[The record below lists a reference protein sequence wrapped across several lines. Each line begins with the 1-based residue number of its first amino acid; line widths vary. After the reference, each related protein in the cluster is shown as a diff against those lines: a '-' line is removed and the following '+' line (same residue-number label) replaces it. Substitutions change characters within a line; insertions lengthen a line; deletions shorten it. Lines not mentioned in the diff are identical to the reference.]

1 MQQGGKTSTQRLLLP
16 PGAVERGSAV
26 AAQAAHHTSCPL
38 PLHGSGLPHL
48 NSLRE
53 TLTEQH
59 IYLLS
64 CISHCQ
70 FAGLRLGLAPGL
82 LCGVGGGS
90 RTWRGQGFPRQPFHM
105 LGGRMGLFTRRF
117 CENGASG
124 AEGPSHVNS

>member
-70 FAGLRLGLAPGL
+70 FCWPWSALWGGWGEQDLEGTGVPPATFPHAGR
-82 LCGVGGGS
+82 
-90 RTWRGQGFPRQPFHM
+90 
-105 LGGRMGLFTRRF
+105 
-117 CENGASG
+117 
-124 AEGPSHVNS
+124 

>member
-26 AAQAAHHTSCPL
+26 AAQAAHYTSCPL

-82 LCGVGGGS
+82 VCGGAGGAGPGGDRGSPGNLSTCWEVGWASLLEGS
-90 RTWRGQGFPRQPFHM
+90 VRMVLVEQKVLHM
-105 LGGRMGLFTRRF
+105 
-117 CENGASG
+117 
-124 AEGPSHVNS
+124 